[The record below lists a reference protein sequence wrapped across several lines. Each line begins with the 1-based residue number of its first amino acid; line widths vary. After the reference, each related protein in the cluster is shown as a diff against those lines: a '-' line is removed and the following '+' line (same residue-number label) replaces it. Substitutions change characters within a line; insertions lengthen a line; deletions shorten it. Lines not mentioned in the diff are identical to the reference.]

1 MSSKLTE
8 DQIAQ
13 FREVFAMFD
22 QDGDGSITTQELGE
36 VMRSETIPLQS
47 EWDNDP

>member
-1 MSSKLTE
+1 MSSKLSE

-22 QDGDGSITTQELGE
+22 QDGDGSITTRELGDI
-36 VMRSETIPLQS
+36 MRSERILRRYY
-47 EWDNDP
+47 ENDI